1 MTQNYVGY
9 RIGTGESALDEYFNA
24 YHAANVSGDPNS
36 ARKADRLHKNPT
48 IADLL
53 TLGVGSGIT
62 SQTLEYDEN
71 AKRSVIHGFV
81 GEDEEALEEIRVRF
95 KL

>member
-1 MTQNYVGY
+1 MNEQYVGY
-9 RIGTGESALDEYFNA
+9 TIGPGESALADYFAA
-24 YHAANVSGDPNS
+24 YHAANADGDVDSG
-36 ARKADRLHKNPT
+36 KKTDRLHKNPT

-71 AKRSVIHGFV
+71 AKRSIIHGFV
-81 GEDEEALEEIRVRF
+81 GEDEQAHEEIKVRF
-95 KL
+95 RL